1 MFIVITCTSIIMGCL
16 IFEIIKLKL
25 TLIEKEKELRRKRQK
40 IKDLIKS
47 QR

>member
-1 MFIVITCTSIIMGCL
+1 MFIVITCMSIIIGCL
-16 IFEIIKLKL
+16 IFEVIKLKL
-25 TLIEKEKELRRKRQK
+25 TLIEKEKEVKRKRQK

>member
-1 MFIVITCTSIIMGCL
+1 MFTVITCFSIIIGCL
-16 IFEIIKLKL
+16 IFEVIKLKL
-25 TLIEKEKELRRKRQK
+25 TLIETEKELKRKRQK